1 MGRGAGSREDPPD
14 DKGQNARTR
23 RRDPLPRYKRH
34 AALVTEPDVPTNYRA
49 AHVLYRKSLRL
60 MARGAEEK
68 GSRPMRQAID
78 RRELLKLWRKLV
90 EEFPELRWETVKH
103 VSFTMDSLEQVEQAV
118 TQRERTR

>member
-1 MGRGAGSREDPPD
+1 
-14 DKGQNARTR
+14 
-23 RRDPLPRYKRH
+23 
-34 AALVTEPDVPTNYRA
+34 
-49 AHVLYRKSLRL
+49 
-60 MARGAEEK
+60 MARGDEEK

>member
-1 MGRGAGSREDPPD
+1 
-14 DKGQNARTR
+14 
-23 RRDPLPRYKRH
+23 
-34 AALVTEPDVPTNYRA
+34 
-49 AHVLYRKSLRL
+49 
-60 MARGAEEK
+60 
-68 GSRPMRQAID
+68 MRQAID